1 MKWLDCCGLMSED
14 KSIQRLTLG
23 LDLGTSA
30 VKVVAMGRDA
40 AVLGEG
46 SMGFG
51 TDTTLPLQAEQ
62 QTPEWLQAASGAM
75 RMLARELTPRLGG
88 DWAAGVAAIGLTG
101 QLPTLVCLGEGNPL
115 GAAITWK
122 DGRAD
127 AWAAS
132 RVDRARKTFMYARTG
147 MPIDGRYLAPMLQ
160 YHFADRIAAART
172 ILSAKDYLLFALT
185 GLRLTE
191 PSTAAGYGIYDLQE
205 RRFSKELAEF
215 WHVPR
220 ALLPPIQGA
229 NTLAGPLSDSG
240 AALLGL
246 PAGIPVSTGA
256 ADSVCASFA
265 MAGLDERVVSISFGS
280 SAVVIGASCTPRL
293 DGAARY
299 LVTPHVND
307 AWYGREM
314 DLLATGTGY
323 RWLSD
328 LFGWKEDEIDRQAIQ
343 SVPGAH
349 GLFFPPYL
357 AGGEQGAL
365 WNPRLQA
372 AIVGLNLRHTRDDIA
387 RSFLEG
393 VFFEIKRCIEVLAE
407 TAPVESVMI
416 SGNLVRSSSSTQM
429 LADILCRPVGAVPD
443 RSPAAIGA
451 ALLARSIAGNDAAHD
466 RPTRVWP
473 MTRPHESTAA
483 LYADLYVQYLGKAAQ
498 CE

>member
-1 MKWLDCCGLMSED
+1 MSEAN
-14 KSIQRLTLG
+14 STQRLTLG

-30 VKVVAMGRDA
+30 VKVVALGPDDR
-40 AVLGEG
+40 VLGEG
-46 SMGFG
+46 SKGFR
-51 TDTTLPLQAEQ
+51 TDSALPQQAEQ
-62 QTPEWLQAASGAM
+62 QTADWLHAAAGAM
-75 RMLARELTPRLGG
+75 RELALELNSGTGA
-88 DWAAGVAAIGLTG
+88 DWTERVVAIGLTG
-101 QLPTLVCLGEGNPL
+101 QLPTLVCLGEAEPL

-127 AWAAS
+127 AWASS

-160 YHFADRIAAART
+160 YHFADRIAEART

-229 NTLAGPLSDSG
+229 NTLAGPLSAAG

-246 PAGIPVSTGA
+246 RAGIPVSTGG

-280 SAVVIGASCTPRL
+280 SAVVIGASATARL

-328 LFGWKEDEIDRQAIQ
+328 LFGWKEGEIDRSATH
-343 SVPGAH
+343 SPPGAD
-349 GLFFPPYL
+349 GLFFAPYL

-365 WNPRLQA
+365 WNPRLQG
-372 AIVGLNLRHTRDDIA
+372 AIFGLGLRHSRADVA

-393 VFFEIKRCIEVLAE
+393 VFFEIKRCVEVLAE
-407 TAPVESVMI
+407 TAPIESVMI
-416 SGNLVRSSSSTQM
+416 SGNLVHSATSTQM
-429 LADILCRPVGAVPD
+429 LADILQRPVGAVPD
-443 RSPAAIGA
+443 KSPAAIGA
-451 ALLARSIAGNDAAHD
+451 ALLARGIAGDAAQPD
-466 RPTRVWP
+466 AQVRAWP
-473 MTRPHESTAA
+473 MTHPHDPTAA
-483 LYADLYVQYLGKAAQ
+483 MYAGIYQQYLSKAAL
-498 CE
+498 CA